1 MHTVVKST
9 QTLPPSVLIL
19 FGPVWWFG
27 RQKIKTHVPSG
38 EPGGETNA
46 TNLDNG
52 GRMSFLASEKK
63 RIFFSI
69 IENSEQIKLKLNETD
84 TLRSV
89 ERAEKSWK

>member
-52 GRMSFLASEKK
+52 GRMSFLASEKTN
-63 RIFFSI
+63 IFFH
-69 IENSEQIKLKLNETD
+69 NRKLGTD
-84 TLRSV
+84 KT
-89 ERAEKSWK
+89 EAE